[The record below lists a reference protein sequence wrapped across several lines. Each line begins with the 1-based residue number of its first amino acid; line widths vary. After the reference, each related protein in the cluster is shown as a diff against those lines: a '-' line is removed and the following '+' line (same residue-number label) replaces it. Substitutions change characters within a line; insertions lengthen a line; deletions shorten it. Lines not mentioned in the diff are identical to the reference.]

1 MDEFKTKQEEFWAG
15 EFGDDY
21 TARNQGEDWVASNV
35 MLFSK
40 ILART
45 ESVKTLLEFGANIG
59 LNYRRWKSTGR
70 RLKNCGGWGT

>member
-21 TARNQGEDWVASNV
+21 TARNQGADWVASNV
-35 MLFSK
+35 MLFSR

-45 ESVKTLLEFGANIG
+45 DTVNTLL
-59 LNYRRWKSTGR
+59 
-70 RLKNCGGWGT
+70 